1 MVPLLRVPMSTVS
14 HVETKPTE
22 FSTGWGKIRQLVFLF
37 FLGVRI
43 MHDHANHIPIQ
54 KYMFFATKRNHILDL
69 SLTRDAI
76 VSTARWWLT
85 FLSTRE
91 SLYIKPTHLP
101 LNRARKFRCKTYLWL
116 EQKTLEELERI
127 VFEWILEEGQSQG
140 TPVWLMGVS
149 YVFELFLDL
158 REMIWNVPC
167 DVARKGCLYCGL
179 YCLLYMANIF
189 TPSFN

>member
-1 MVPLLRVPMSTVS
+1 
-14 HVETKPTE
+14 
-22 FSTGWGKIRQLVFLF
+22 
-37 FLGVRI
+37 

-54 KYMFFATKRNHILDL
+54 KYMFFATKRKHILDL

-85 FLSTRE
+85 SLSKRE

-140 TPVWLMGVS
+140 TPVGRWEWAMFLSCFWILGKWYEMYPVMLLERDVCIVVCIVVYGKHIYCFFQLIQHDWLWWS
-149 YVFELFLDL
+149 
-158 REMIWNVPC
+158 I
-167 DVARKGCLYCGL
+167 
-179 YCLLYMANIF
+179 
-189 TPSFN
+189 